1 VFAGRAG
8 RKRKISPSGAGG
20 LILDF
25 HKCVKRLCV
34 SSKASWMALGIPEP
48 CPNYWQSQA
57 VQNKVHI
64 IFDTSFTRLENY
76 MYVMHYIVLVC
87 KHF

>member
-1 VFAGRAG
+1 MIAIIGSASVFAGRAG
-8 RKRKISPSGAGG
+8 RRRKISQPGTPGG

-25 HKCVKRLCV
+25 DQCVKRLSV

-57 VQNKVHI
+57 VQNKVSNTKI
-64 IFDTSFTRLENY
+64 NPFLKAN
-76 MYVMHYIVLVC
+76 
-87 KHF
+87 